1 MRQGECREIQRH
13 HSAAAAGFPA
23 AVVAAIAGLTWF
35 YLQSFE
41 RTLREAALE
50 SVSAIAD
57 KKQDQIDHYI
67 NERLADNQF
76 LTQSEMT
83 VSALQVFS
91 ELHAQ
96 RAVSSPRYASA
107 EQRIRQYYHPLLSSM
122 GYHDLLL
129 IDVTGNVVFSL
140 QREADFG
147 TNLINGLYRDTA
159 LAQGYRDAVTLLDIQ
174 ISPVQ
179 IYAPS
184 DGKPALFV
192 TSPIVRDGRLLG
204 ALALQLDLGKLNAVA
219 ADSAGLG
226 ESGETALAQRDGD
239 DILYVIP
246 LKRAPDAAF
255 RLRFSQSSPNLPTG
269 MRKAL
274 AGEHGKGVVHDYSGT
289 EVIATWRYL
298 PELRW
303 GMVAKIDTAE
313 ALAPLHQ
320 LQKYAL
326 LALGLLLLASLV
338 LALLFGRNL
347 VAPIRQLITTTER
360 IAAGSLQ
367 QRVPPQGWLELR
379 QLASSFNVMTE
390 RLQSS
395 YAGFELRVEQRT
407 AELSLA
413 LESLRANETK
423 LNEAQQMAQV
433 GSWEL
438 DLVSGKLTWSDEV
451 FRLFEIDQSEF
462 AASYEGFLNAIH
474 PDDREAV
481 NAAYAHSLLTR
492 ESYEITHRLLM
503 SDGRV
508 KYVHERAETE
518 FSSEGKPLR
527 SVGTIQDITER
538 KRIEEKI
545 LKLNAEL
552 EQRVEQRTTALARAK
567 EQAEQANMAK
577 SEFLSR
583 MSHELRTPLNAII
596 GFGQLLERDPEHA
609 LTEIQS
615 DNVQEIVHA
624 GNHLLELVNEVLDL
638 ARIESGRLDM
648 VIEAVAIAPLIKECV
663 AQLQP
668 LAIASR
674 ISITLELGAASLV
687 QADRLR
693 LREVLLN
700 LLSNAIKY
708 NRAGGSIQVRCEPVG
723 EGRLRTS
730 VRDTGRGID
739 AASLA
744 RLFQPFERMESA
756 YDGIEGSGIGL
767 ALAKKLVEGMHGVI
781 GVESVVDE
789 GSTFWFELPASAPD
803 VPLLAAAQDATPAV
817 IAAASAGLRTVLYV
831 EDNPANLYLM
841 QKIFT
846 TRKDLVLLAAPSAEL
861 GLEIARSRHPDLI
874 LLDINLPGM
883 DGYQMLALLKAD
895 PALKFIPVVAVT
907 ANAMARDIE
916 RGVAAD
922 FSGFLTKPIEIE
934 QLHKIVDACLTAASA
949 PLASDKET

>member
-1 MRQGECREIQRH
+1 MRFNGIIPRLLLAFLLL
-13 HSAAAAGFPA
+13 SSLPL
-23 AVVAAIAGLTWF
+23 AGLTWF

-41 RTLREAALE
+41 RTLREAALV

-67 NERLADNQF
+67 NERLANNQF
-76 LTQSEMT
+76 LTQSDMT

-96 RAVSSPRYASA
+96 RGVSSPRYASA
-107 EQRIRQYYHPLLSSM
+107 EQRIRQYYRPLLSVM

-129 IDVTGNVVFSL
+129 IDATGNVVFSI

-147 TNLINGLYRDTA
+147 TNLISGLYRDTT
-159 LAQGYRDAVTLLDIQ
+159 LAHGYRDAVALLDVQ

-179 IYAPS
+179 TYAPS
-184 DGKPALFV
+184 AGRPTLFI
-192 TSPIVRDGRLLG
+192 TSPIVKDGRVLG
-204 ALALQLDLGKLNAVA
+204 ALALQLDLSKLNAVA
-219 ADSAGLG
+219 ADNTGLG
-226 ESGETALAQRDGD
+226 ESGETALAQWDGD
-239 DILYVIP
+239 GILYVIP

-255 RLRFSQSSPNLPTG
+255 RLRFSPGNLPTG
-269 MRKAL
+269 MRMAL
-274 AGEHGKGVVHDYSGT
+274 AGEHGKGITHDYSGT

-313 ALAPLHQ
+313 ALVPLHQ

-326 LALGLLLLASLV
+326 LALALLLLTSAV

-347 VAPIRQLITTTER
+347 IAPIQRLA
-360 IAAGSLQ
+360 IAAENIARGNLE
-367 QRVPPQGWLELR
+367 QRAPLQGWLELR
-379 QLASSFNVMTE
+379 QLASSFNIMVE

-395 YAGFELRVEQRT
+395 HAGLEYQVEQRT
-407 AELSLA
+407 SELSLA
-413 LESLRANETK
+413 LERLRTNETK
-423 LNEAQQMAQV
+423 LNEAQYIAQV

-438 DLVSGKLTWSDEV
+438 DLASGELTWSDEI
-451 FRLFEIDQSEF
+451 FRLFEIDQTKF
-462 AASYEGFLNAIH
+462 AANYEAFLNAIH
-474 PDDREAV
+474 PDDRETV
-481 NAAYAHSLLTR
+481 NAAYTDSLQTR
-492 ESYEITHRLLM
+492 EPYEITHRLLM
-503 SDGRV
+503 PDGRI
-508 KYVHERAETE
+508 KYVQEHCQTE
-518 FSSEGKPLR
+518 FNATGKPLR
-527 SVGTIQDITER
+527 SAGTVQDVTER
-538 KRIEEKI
+538 KLAEEHI

-552 EQRVEQRTTALARAK
+552 EQRVEQRTVALLQAK
-567 EQAEQANMAK
+567 EEAERANEAK

-596 GFGQLLERDPEHA
+596 GFGQLLESDPAHT

-624 GNHLLELVNEVLDL
+624 SNHLLELVNEVLDL
-638 ARIESGRLDM
+638 ARIESGRLEMTID
-648 VIEAVAIAPLIKECV
+648 AVAIAPLIKECV

-668 LAIASR
+668 LAAMSR
-674 ISITLELGAASLV
+674 ISVTLELGAAGQV

-693 LREVLLN
+693 LQQVLLN

-708 NRAGGSIQVRCEPVG
+708 NRVGGSIQVCCEPVG
-723 EGRLRTS
+723 EGRLRVS
-730 VRDTGRGID
+730 VRDTGRGI
-739 AASLA
+739 AAAALA
-744 RLFQPFERMESA
+744 RLFKPFERMESA

-767 ALAKKLVEGMHGVI
+767 ALVKKLVEGMHGVI
-781 GVESVVDE
+781 GVESIE
-789 GSTFWFELPASAPD
+789 GTGSTFWFELPVSATD
-803 VPLLAAAQDATPAV
+803 AHALAASPDTTPATAPV
-817 IAAASAGLRTVLYV
+817 AIAASARTVLYV

-846 TRKDLVLLAAPSAEL
+846 TRKDLVLLSAPSAEL
-861 GLEIARSRHPDLI
+861 GLEIVRSRHLDLI

-907 ANAMARDIE
+907 ANAMGRDIK
-916 RGVAAD
+916 RGMAAG
-922 FSGFLTKPIEIE
+922 FSNFLTKPINIE
-934 QLHKIVDACLTAASA
+934 QFHATVDACLAAAPA
-949 PLASDKET
+949 PLASNKET

>member
-1 MRQGECREIQRH
+1 MSFNGIIPRLLLAFLLL
-13 HSAAAAGFPA
+13 SSLPL
-23 AVVAAIAGLTWF
+23 AGLSWF

-67 NERLADNQF
+67 NERLANNQF
-76 LTQSEMT
+76 LTQSDMS

-96 RAVSSPRYASA
+96 RAVFGPQYASA
-107 EQRIRQYYHPLLSSM
+107 EQRIRQYYRPLLDSM

-129 IDVTGNVVFSL
+129 IDATGNVVFSMR
-140 QREADFG
+140 QEADFG
-147 TNLINGLYRDTA
+147 TNLNSGPYRDTT
-159 LAQGYRDAVTLLDIQ
+159 LAHGYRDAIALLDVQ

-179 IYAPS
+179 AYAPS
-184 DGKPALFV
+184 ADKPALFIV
-192 TSPIVRDGRLLG
+192 SPIARDGRMLG

-219 ADSAGLG
+219 ADNTGLG
-226 ESGETALAQRDGD
+226 ESGETALAQWDGD
-239 DILYVIP
+239 DMLYVIP
-246 LKRAPDAAF
+246 LKRAPDATF
-255 RLRFSQSSPNLPTG
+255 RLRFSPGNLPTG
-269 MRKAL
+269 MRRAL
-274 AGEHGKGVVHDYSGT
+274 AGEHSKGITHDYSGT

-303 GMVAKIDTAE
+303 GMVVKIDTVE
-313 ALAPLHQ
+313 ALAPLYQ

-326 LALGLLLLASLV
+326 LALVLLLLVSLV

-347 VAPIRQLITTTER
+347 VAPIRRLIAVTEH
-360 IAAGSLQ
+360 IATGDLQ
-367 QRVPPQGWLELR
+367 RRAPLQGWMELR
-379 QLASSFNVMTE
+379 QLAGSFNIMTE

-395 YAGFELRVEQRT
+395 YAGLEHQVEQRT

-413 LESLRANETK
+413 LERLRANEMK
-423 LNEAQQMAQV
+423 LNEAQHMAQI

-438 DLVSGKLTWSDEV
+438 DLVSGKLAWSDEV
-451 FRLFEIDQSEF
+451 FRLFEIDQSDF
-462 AASYEGFLNAIH
+462 AASYEAFLNAIH

-503 SDGRV
+503 PDGRV

-527 SVGTIQDITER
+527 SVGTIQDVTER
-538 KRIEEKI
+538 KRAEEQI

-552 EQRVEQRTTALARAK
+552 EQRVEQRTAALVRAK
-567 EQAEQANMAK
+567 EEAEQANMAK

-596 GFGQLLERDPEHA
+596 GFGHLLESDSAHA
-609 LTEIQS
+609 LTEVQG

-638 ARIESGRLDM
+638 ARLESGRLDL

-663 AQLQP
+663 VLLQP
-668 LAIASR
+668 LTATR
-674 ISITLELGAASLV
+674 QISVTLELGAASLV

-708 NRAGGSIQVRCEPVG
+708 NRAGGSIQVHCELTG

-730 VRDTGRGID
+730 VRDTGRGIA

-744 RLFQPFERMESA
+744 RLFLPFERMESA

-803 VPLLAAAQDATPAV
+803 APSLAAAQNATPAV

-861 GLEIARSRHPDLI
+861 GLEIVRSRHPDLI

-907 ANAMARDIE
+907 ANAMTRDIE
-916 RGVAAD
+916 RGMAAG
-922 FSGFLTKPIEIE
+922 FSGFLTKPVDIE
-934 QLHKIVDACLTAASA
+934 QLHKIVDACLTAASV
-949 PLASDKET
+949 PLPSNKET